1 MAAALLTVITAGLGQ
16 TRPWSGVS
24 PLSQPLPSNADPRL
38 LRKAL
43 YSSAGIFAA
52 PPPPSSARR
61 IFEGRRLEVASP
73 DPPALPPAPPS
84 PPLSPCQR
92 SEVHRVYD
100 WVRKTLVSIHSPR
113 TLRASELSR
122 PRIPIAGDPVQL
134 WPRCS
139 PRRLQL
145 GVLQYAC
152 VLVRPIRVVS
162 LRFERVWRR
171 RVRLL

>member
-1 MAAALLTVITAGLGQ
+1 MAAVLLTVLTGGIGHTS
-16 TRPWSGVS
+16 PWSGVDRL
-24 PLSQPLPSNADPRL
+24 PRPLPPNADPSL

-43 YSSAGIFAA
+43 YSSIFTA
-52 PPPPSSARR
+52 PPPSSGRR
-61 IFEGRRLEVASP
+61 TFEGRRLQVASP
-73 DPPALPPAPPS
+73 DPPAPPPAPPS

-100 WVRKTLVSIHSPR
+100 WVRRLWSRSTAHA
-113 TLRASELSR
+113 LRASELSR
-122 PRIPIAGDPVQL
+122 PRNPIAGDPVQL

-162 LRFERVWRR
+162 VRCERVWRR